1 MWNAFLLVIA
11 LSLDSFLVLSCLWW
25 RAYTHTLEISG
36 SDFLDRCAVS
46 VIFPVYSSIYTAVHT
61 AVYLPHDILHDFLY
75 DWS

>member
-11 LSLDSFLVLSCLWW
+11 LSLDSFLASL
-25 RAYTHTLEISG
+25 AYGGEHIRIPWEISG

>member
-11 LSLDSFLVLSCLWW
+11 LSLDSFLASLAYGGEHIRIPWKSAVL
-25 RAYTHTLEISG
+25 IS
-36 SDFLDRCAVS
+36 SDRCAVS

>member
-11 LSLDSFLVLSCLWW
+11 LSLDSFLACLWW

-36 SDFLDRCAVS
+36 SDFLYRCAVS
-46 VIFPVYSSIYTAVHT
+46 VVFPVYSSIYTTVHT
-61 AVYLPHDILHDFLY
+61 AVYLPHDILRDFLY

>member
-1 MWNAFLLVIA
+1 MECLFTCHCPESGQ
-11 LSLDSFLVLSCLWW
+11 LSGLSCLRW

>member
-11 LSLDSFLVLSCLWW
+11 LSLDSFLASLAYGGEHIRIPWKSAVL
-25 RAYTHTLEISG
+25 ISLIG
-36 SDFLDRCAVS
+36 VLFLS
-46 VIFPVYSSIYTAVHT
+46 FSLYTAVHT